1 MEEDGSLPKRRR
13 IIGAGDDDDDDGDD
27 DETAAAPAAVPGGDY
42 DGGPAQPSDDDDGAG
57 GGSPAPAAANRR
69 ALLERRAADRRR
81 RRLLAEAAELRDD
94 TGADAD
100 VEPMY
105 PGDTRPL
112 REDDP
117 RYADDDA
124 DLDDADYDD
133 DVDQDLDMDGPDAD
147 YIPEDEEN
155 GGGRGSDGPALRR
168 GGSSSARRRRGGVSS
183 ADGILPLDEEEG
195 EGEDLIEN
203 AARDYQRIEALDTY
217 GREGIDDRDYGQMGA
232 EERTAAEAE
241 LARREVSAL
250 LLSLLCFRLLAA
262 CLLSGPSRNFFLRS
276 SFPQPKHLWSLP
288 RTGRRAPPSRRP
300 GDGTLWGLLRRPR
313 RG

>member
-1 MEEDGSLPKRRR
+1 MRSTGATTRARAMGSFSSMTSAMTKRTRVRRGRDGATR
-13 IIGAGDDDDDDGDD
+13 
-27 DETAAAPAAVPGGDY
+27 GGD
-42 DGGPAQPSDDDDGAG
+42 A
-57 GGSPAPAAANRR
+57 R
-69 ALLERRAADRRR
+69 A
-81 RRLLAEAAELRDD
+81 
-94 TGADAD
+94 
-100 VEPMY
+100 
-105 PGDTRPL
+105 
-112 REDDP
+112 
-117 RYADDDA
+117 
-124 DLDDADYDD
+124 
-133 DVDQDLDMDGPDAD
+133 
-147 YIPEDEEN
+147 
-155 GGGRGSDGPALRR
+155 RGEG
-168 GGSSSARRRRGGVSS
+168 
-183 ADGILPLDEEEG
+183 EEEG

-203 AARDYQRIEALDTY
+203 AARDYKRIEALATY